1 MSSKIYTEIKKDIVE
16 LRIPPGSVLNEREL
30 VKQLGASRTPIREA
44 IIKLTQEN
52 WLVTSDRCSVKV
64 KDISPKTVKD
74 IFQFREMF
82 ESFAL
87 MVTVERQEK
96 RSLAGKLDSVV
107 RLMEN
112 YIGNRREFI
121 KADLEFHT
129 TIVGNVNNDLLQ
141 NVWLTICDELTRIAI
156 FSMDEMRQ
164 PEIIIKEHKEII
176 QALWEGK
183 SDMVLNT
190 LKQHYGMIMN
200 GFDRCFANISKSKE
214 ISQNG

>member
-1 MSSKIYTEIKKDIVE
+1 M
-16 LRIPPGSVLNEREL
+16 RIPPGSVLNEREL

-156 FSMDEMRQ
+156 FPWM
-164 PEIIIKEHKEII
+164 KC
-176 QALWEGK
+176 
-183 SDMVLNT
+183 V
-190 LKQHYGMIMN
+190 
-200 GFDRCFANISKSKE
+200 
-214 ISQNG
+214 SQR